1 MPTWNKG
8 REGVG
13 LEHLLLNERVA
24 DSVVLAFDEGRGPF
38 RLTYRLTWDESWWLR
53 EADLVVTTE
62 RSTTSLNLRTDG
74 RGRWRGGDGRAIDE
88 LDGCVDIDIWPTPF
102 TNSFPVRR
110 EPLAVGER
118 RQFRMAWVS
127 APDLTVRPR
136 PQAYTRLADRLYL
149 FESLDGSG
157 FSAELPVD
165 EDGIVLDYPG
175 LFRRVVDSGWM
186 TEQLPE
192 RTRT

>member
-1 MPTWNKG
+1 L
-8 REGVG
+8 G
-13 LEHLLLNERVA
+13 LEHLLLDERAA

-38 RLTYRLTWDESWWLR
+38 RLTYRLTWDESWRLR
-53 EADLVVTTE
+53 EADLVVTKE

-74 RGRWRGGDGRAIDE
+74 RGRWRDGGGRAIDE

-110 EPLAVGER
+110 EPLEVG
-118 RQFRMAWVS
+118 AWVF
-127 APDLTVRPR
+127 APDLTVRPQ

-149 FESLDGSG
+149 FESLDGGG

-175 LFRRVVDSGWM
+175 LFRRLVDSG
-186 TEQLPE
+186 
-192 RTRT
+192 